1 VSLEFY
7 VKCPLRQPESGHW
20 NTTMFEKGLNIETS
34 RHFYTG
40 SAASPALLTSFC
52 NTNNLIDILNQNQTC
67 IESSIVS
74 TNVDTGMHAN
84 LIHTQFLPSSLVVQ
98 KIDAFT
104 ALNTLALGQLVVNEP
119 RVLIAS
125 RDHADAKFFYN
136 KWIQYVEGF
145 SDGQFNFW
153 IGLETLHKVT
163 TNSSYGLR
171 VVATTES
178 GVVYAEEYSSFRVG
192 SGATKYKLEVS
203 GLYSGAYGYF
213 WDDNG
218 QPFSTYDYSNFLFYL
233 EKSIEI
239 RIFIICSF
247 F

>member
-1 VSLEFY
+1 
-7 VKCPLRQPESGHW
+7 
-20 NTTMFEKGLNIETS
+20 
-34 RHFYTG
+34 
-40 SAASPALLTSFC
+40 
-52 NTNNLIDILNQNQTC
+52 
-67 IESSIVS
+67 
-74 TNVDTGMHAN
+74 MHAN

-163 TNSSYGLR
+163 TNASYGLR

-178 GVVYAEEYSSFRVG
+178 GVVYAEEYSSFRVD
-192 SGATKYKLEVS
+192 SASTKYKLEVS

-213 WDDNG
+213 WNDHS
-218 QPFSTYDYSNFLFYL
+218 QPFSTYDNSSSY
-233 EKSIEI
+233 
-239 RIFIICSF
+239 FI
-247 F
+247 